1 MVIYV
6 TKQQARALELFG
18 NGMAVKDIAL
28 TLGVSYQ
35 RVVNILNLNYVHNQ
49 KLVRTNNIRLSVCR
63 KYLLYACDIK
73 LWDSVLMYYGIRQEK
88 MV

>member
-35 RVVNILNLNYVHNQ
+35 RVVNILNEILA
-49 KLVRTNNIRLSVCR
+49 RTPFSSKRELLANIKNIELE
-63 KYLLYACDIK
+63 
-73 LWDSVLMYYGIRQEK
+73 EK
-88 MV
+88 TEQ

>member
-35 RVVNILNLNYVHNQ
+35 RVVNILNEILA
-49 KLVRTNNIRLSVCR
+49 RTPFSS
-63 KYLLYACDIK
+63 K
-73 LWDSVLMYYGIRQEK
+73 
-88 MV
+88 